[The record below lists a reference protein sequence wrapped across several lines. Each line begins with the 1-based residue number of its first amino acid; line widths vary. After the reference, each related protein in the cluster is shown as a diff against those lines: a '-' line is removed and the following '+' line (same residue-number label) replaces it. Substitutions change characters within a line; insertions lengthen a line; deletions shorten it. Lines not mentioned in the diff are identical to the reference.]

1 MLSPYP
7 HGLTATFFAAYALTE
22 ALFAIYLYYLNSF
35 VQRPSPPSNVSDE
48 FRTALIQRVFH
59 SGLKYPTPP
68 KGVFAHN
75 DVDPAGRD
83 VAAERAEKEYQKGFI
98 SVAELYHIRDRE
110 YEESVG
116 LRERKRTGKMTH
128 AERAV
133 IDAFVEEEEGDRE
146 RMLRDQIEGRLKPM
160 EEEWVYEGIIQNG
173 EIVKLHKWDR
183 RAIEF
188 RERMRTWFNHAPW
201 ESIKKVN
208 VQIWLAWSCYGSPL
222 EDVRANKEQSAF
234 IDLATKL
241 LEARTGVD
249 FEEGFT
255 SKVEVMRL
263 TLDPVNVRA
272 IIGNK
277 RHILIVYLG

>member
-1 MLSPYP
+1 M
-7 HGLTATFFAAYALTE
+7 
-22 ALFAIYLYYLNSF
+22 
-35 VQRPSPPSNVSDE
+35 
-48 FRTALIQRVFH
+48 
-59 SGLKYPTPP
+59 
-68 KGVFAHN
+68 
-75 DVDPAGRD
+75 DPAGSD
-83 VAAERAEKEYQKGFI
+83 AVAERAEKDYRKGFI

-146 RMLRDQIEGRLKPM
+146 RMLRDQIEGKLKPM

-277 RHILIVYLG
+277 SHILIVYLG